1 MDIADICNC
10 SKGSVRTG
18 WTVCTV
24 ISLIISSVLIGVSLK
39 KLSSVEYG
47 IEYDRWAKELDDAAK
62 QGGLHAGP
70 PGYRFVKFPST
81 QISADL
87 ADTCV
92 SADGL
97 RVDFQVTFQYQMP
110 FEFIRDAVEKYRD
123 YKTWSQVVEAA
134 GMSAIQH
141 TCSEY
146 DVTDFQSKRNAI
158 QDTMFKNLG
167 QKLEGKSIPGTN
179 PTLGSGGDVTSANLV
194 DPFDDDEDDVGV
206 FALASSL
213 QLKNVELP
221 SQYKNAVAQKQRAE
235 EDINLAKNQRVQQT
249 TRAETEKQAA
259 EQEAEKIMANAETGA
274 AIILTEAQLKANET
288 LFAFEKETQVLEQAK
303 AKFNLTPNGVLAY
316 MTNQLY
322 ASVEDLSVVVGEPA
336 RISRKDDLSQVENQP
351 NTEL

>member
-18 WTVCTV
+18 WSVCTV
-24 ISLIISSVLIGVSLK
+24 ISLIISSILIGVSLK

-146 DVTDFQSKRNAI
+146 NVTDFQSKRNAI
-158 QDTMFKNLG
+158 QDSMFKNLG

-179 PTLGSGGDVTSANLV
+179 PTLGSGDGVTSAI

-274 AIILTEAQLKANET
+274 AIILTEAELKANET
-288 LFAFEKETQVLEQAK
+288 LFAFEKETEVLEQAK
-303 AKFNLTPNGVLAY
+303 VKFNLTPNGVLAY

-322 ASVEDLSVVVGEPA
+322 ASVQDLSVVVGEPA
-336 RISRKDDLSQVENQP
+336 RISRKNALSQVENQP
-351 NTEL
+351 NGEL

>member
-18 WTVCTV
+18 WSVCTV
-24 ISLIISSVLIGVSLK
+24 ISLIISSILIGVSLK

-146 DVTDFQSKRNAI
+146 NVTDFQSKRNAI
-158 QDTMFKNLG
+158 QDSMFKNLG

-179 PTLGSGGDVTSANLV
+179 PTLGSGDGVTSAI

-221 SQYKNAVAQKQRAE
+221 DQYKNAVAQKQRAE

-274 AIILTEAQLKANET
+274 AIILTEAELKANET
-288 LFAFEKETQVLEQAK
+288 LFAFEKETEVLEQAK
-303 AKFNLTPNGVLAY
+303 VKFNLTPNGVLAY

-322 ASVEDLSVVVGEPA
+322 ASVQDLSVVVGEPA
-336 RISRKDDLSQVENQP
+336 RISRKNALSQVENQP
-351 NTEL
+351 NGEL

>member
-303 AKFNLTPNGVLAY
+303 VKFNLTPNGVLAY

>member
-24 ISLIISSVLIGVSLK
+24 ISLIISSILIGVSLK

-303 AKFNLTPNGVLAY
+303 VKFNLTPNGVLAY

>member
-24 ISLIISSVLIGVSLK
+24 ISLIISSILIGVSLK

-158 QDTMFKNLG
+158 QDSMFKNLG

-179 PTLGSGGDVTSANLV
+179 PTLDSGDVVTSTNLV
-194 DPFDDDEDDVGV
+194 DPFDEDEDDVGV

-221 SQYKNAVAQKQRAE
+221 YQYKNAVAQKQRAE

-274 AIILTEAQLKANET
+274 AIILTEAELKADET
-288 LFAFEKETQVLEQAK
+288 LFAFEKETEVLEQAK

-322 ASVEDLSVVVGEPA
+322 ASVQDLSVVVGEPA
-336 RISRKDDLSQVENQP
+336 RISRKDALSQVENQP
-351 NTEL
+351 NGEL